1 MKNHDSDLSK
11 PMHLSTGGERK
22 PVTRC
27 DPPPFQ
33 NLPFDE
39 TVLPFG
45 RFALPAPARASF
57 VAFGC
62 FEVLQEPPY
71 GVVSALE
78 TPSYLVVAD
87 SFFGPC
93 NYLSLL
99 KYCQLLARHEEY

>member
-1 MKNHDSDLSK
+1 
-11 PMHLSTGGERK
+11 MHMSTGGERK

-27 DPPPFQ
+27 DQQPFQ

-45 RFALPAPARASF
+45 RFALPAPACASF
-57 VAFGC
+57 VASSC

-78 TPSYLVVAD
+78 TPSYLLVAD
-87 SFFGPC
+87 SFGPC
-93 NYLSLL
+93 NYLSFL
-99 KYCQLLARHEEY
+99 KYCQLLAT

>member
-1 MKNHDSDLSK
+1 
-11 PMHLSTGGERK
+11 MHVSTGGERK

-33 NLPFDE
+33 NLSFDE
-39 TVLPFG
+39 MVLPFG
-45 RFALPAPARASF
+45 RFALPVPARASF
-57 VAFGC
+57 VASGC

-78 TPSYLVVAD
+78 THSYLLVAD

-99 KYCQLLARHEEY
+99 KYCQLLARHEEYYKYSNVFN

>member
-1 MKNHDSDLSK
+1 
-11 PMHLSTGGERK
+11 MHVSTGCERK

-27 DPPPFQ
+27 DPPQFQ

-39 TVLPFG
+39 TVLSFG

-62 FEVLQEPPY
+62 FEVIQEPPY

-78 TPSYLVVAD
+78 TPSYLLVVD
-87 SFFGPC
+87 SFFGAC

-99 KYCQLLARHEEY
+99 KYYQLLARHEEYY

>member
-1 MKNHDSDLSK
+1 
-11 PMHLSTGGERK
+11 MHVSTGGERK

-78 TPSYLVVAD
+78 TPSYLLVAD

-99 KYCQLLARHEEY
+99 KYCQLLARHEEYYKYSNVFN